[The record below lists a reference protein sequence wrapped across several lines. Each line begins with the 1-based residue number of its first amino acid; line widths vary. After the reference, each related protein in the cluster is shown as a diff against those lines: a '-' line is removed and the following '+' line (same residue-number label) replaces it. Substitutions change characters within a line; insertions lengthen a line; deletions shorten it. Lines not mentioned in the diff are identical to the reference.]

1 MACPEQVFNS
11 ISAEQFALIVDKAA
25 AAGININGHAG
36 EMSRAGF
43 SVRWEF
49 EPATRTFTI
58 QCIERPFL
66 ISCAAINNRIQ
77 ELVRL
82 VAGDGF

>member
-1 MACPEQVFNS
+1 
-11 ISAEQFALIVDKAA
+11 
-25 AAGININGHAG
+25 
-36 EMSRAGF
+36 MSRAGF

-82 VAGDGF
+82 VAGDRF